1 VREWS
6 KQWQYVLLAAA
17 GVLVVAALA
26 ANHLGASEPAPIA
39 FEAASRLPP
48 GTPIRVH
55 VTGEVVSPGVYQLA
69 EGDRVIDAVN
79 MAGGFASGAD
89 GEALNQARKLR
100 DGEQLVVPPRSVRAA
115 PTTTP
120 QALLQ
125 PGGLV
130 NLNTAT
136 REELDLLPGIGEAY
150 SRRIVD
156 SRAVDGSFKSV
167 EDLLTRKVVPAAT
180 FEKIRSLVTV
190 GP

>member
-6 KQWQYVLLAAA
+6 KQWQIVLLAAT
-17 GVLVVAALA
+17 GLLVVAAVA
-26 ANHLGASEPAPIA
+26 VNQLGASEPPPIT

-55 VTGEVVSPGVYQLA
+55 VSGEVARPGVYQLS

-79 MAGGFASGAD
+79 MAGGLASGAD

-100 DGEQLVVPPRSVRAA
+100 DGEQIVVPARSGQAA
-115 PTTTP
+115 GTTLP
-120 QALLQ
+120 LVQA
-125 PGGLV
+125 GTLV

-136 REELDLLPGIGEAY
+136 EKELDRLPGIGEAY

-156 SRAVDGSFKSV
+156 SRAVDGAFKSV
-167 EDLLTRKVVPAAT
+167 DDLVTRKVVPAAT
-180 FEKIRSLVTV
+180 LEKIRSLVTV